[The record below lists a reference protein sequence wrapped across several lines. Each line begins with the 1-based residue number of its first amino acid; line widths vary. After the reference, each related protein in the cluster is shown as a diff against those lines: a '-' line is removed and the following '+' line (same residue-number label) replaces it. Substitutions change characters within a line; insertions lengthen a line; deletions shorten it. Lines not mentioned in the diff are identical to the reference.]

1 MLLLSWACGLSSTK
15 RFKTCANASKN
26 LDKVFSKKH
35 AYANSHDPLSLYL
48 LLFHVTTQSKC
59 LQVSLHM
66 LKCFVIFDPFQ
77 RCVGCG
83 KRFWLLFLLIKW
95 VFAFLCKNFS
105 CQRKTYGDVF
115 RTLSSIKDR
124 AFGYNS

>member
-1 MLLLSWACGLSSTK
+1 MPLVSWAWGLSSTK

-66 LKCFVIFDPFQ
+66 LKCFVIFYPFQ
-77 RCVGCG
+77 RCD
-83 KRFWLLFLLIKW
+83 KRFWLFFLLIKS

-105 CQRKTYGDVF
+105 CQRKTYGGVF